1 MQHGSAIVA
10 ATLNQFK
17 ENGLELLVERGADVN
32 LNGGGEFPYAIIA
45 MAYAGDVAGTQFL
58 IDKGAD
64 VINMAANGILQFK
77 RQHRTMQLVRGTFPF
92 LAAPP

>member
-32 LNGGGEFPYAIIA
+32 LNDGGEFPYAIIA

-64 VINMAANGILQFK
+64 VNKYGGKWHSAIQASTSDDAIGK
-77 RQHRTMQLVRGTFPF
+77 SVHF
-92 LAAPP
+92 LS